1 MSIDL
6 PLIWAGVI
14 AFGIFMYVVM
24 DGFDLG
30 IGILYPFFRDKDER
44 DAMMNTVAPIW
55 DGNET
60 WLVLGGAGLFAAFPL
75 AYSVV
80 LTALYLPLVI
90 MLIALIFRGVAFEF
104 RFKAK
109 RTRHV
114 WDAAFIWG
122 SILATFA
129 QGVVLG
135 AFIEGIKVENRAF
148 AGGPFDWLAPFPL
161 FCGAG
166 LVVGYAMLGCAWLLM
181 KTEGKLRHKMY
192 KLMLPLT
199 CLQLLF
205 IAAVSIWTP
214 LAHESIAQRWFTLP
228 NLFYFIPV
236 PTLVAVTILG
246 IVRAVHLKIDPGLH
260 RPGHQPVAKHHPAV
274 DKHLGGLGARQQ
286 PGLRPGRRGHHGAD
300 HPALH
305 RLQLLGVPR
314 QGGRRRGVPLDDRE
328 QNPAGPAPGLVR
340 RPLAG
345 RRAGCWHPRLRDQVG
360 HGTDLTRQLVDGCGH
375 PPYKSGPLRRV
386 ENREAFSTVDTYP
399 NNRLSSSLSDI
410 GRNALT
416 RARPL
421 LPSGTQIRENSSA
434 ARMRGSCPTTSHQS
448 RSCQP
453 ARSISQCARACGSDR
468 RWPRICARSSQVRA
482 TLGSPRPSA
491 ASASAKA

>member
-109 RTRHV
+109 RTRYV
-114 WDAAFIWG
+114 WDAAFIGG
-122 SILATFA
+122 SVVATFA

-135 AFIEGIKVENRAF
+135 AFINGIKIEDRQF

-166 LVVGYAMLGCAWLLM
+166 LVVGYAMLGCAWLLL

-199 CLQLLF
+199 CVLLLF
-205 IAAVSIWTP
+205 IAAVSLWTP
-214 LAHESIAQRWFTLP
+214 LAHPAIAERWFTLP
-228 NLFYFIPV
+228 NLFYFMPV

-246 IVRAVHLKIDPGLH
+246 IVRAVHLKIDWQPFVLTLVLIALSYTGLAISLW
-260 RPGHQPVAKHHPAV
+260 PNI
-274 DKHLGGLGARQQ
+274 
-286 PGLRPGRRGHHGAD
+286 
-300 HPALH
+300 
-305 RLQLLGVPR
+305 VP
-314 QGGRRRGVPLDDRE
+314 P
-328 QNPAGPAPGLVR
+328 
-340 RPLAG
+340 
-345 RRAGCWHPRLRDQVG
+345 
-360 HGTDLTRQLVDGCGH
+360 
-375 PPYKSGPLRRV
+375 
-386 ENREAFSTVDTYP
+386 
-399 NNRLSSSLSDI
+399 SLSFWE
-410 GRNALT
+410 A
-416 RARPL
+416 
-421 LPSGTQIRENSSA
+421 SA
-434 ARMRGSCPTTSHQS
+434 
-448 RSCQP
+448 P
-453 ARSISQCARACGSDR
+453 A
-468 RWPRICARSSQVRA
+468 SSQA
-482 TLGSPRPSA
+482 FTLVGVTFMVPIILIYTAYSYWVFRG
-491 ASASAKA
+491 KVKVGEGYH